1 MANKG
6 PLERGVVAM
15 MYRIS
20 FEFRLTR
27 LVPWTDD
34 GIDFYSHVEAVRDK
48 VEAHEAVY
56 GVRVVTNR
64 TESSLTFDFTI
75 EAARHQLAEEF
86 ALEVVGAAIESA
98 GARHFGMSPLG
109 PSLTTSAGANSGMD
123 TPVWHRRRILVG
135 VAA

>member
-1 MANKG
+1 M
-6 PLERGVVAM
+6 L
-15 MYRIS
+15 YRIS

-34 GIDFYSHVEAVRDK
+34 GVDFYSHVETVRSK
-48 VEAHEAVY
+48 IEASEVIAE
-56 GVRVVTNR
+56 VRAVTNR
-64 TESSLTFDFTI
+64 AESSLTIDFTI
-75 EAARHQLAEEF
+75 EATQHQLAEER
-86 ALEVVGAAIESA
+86 ALGIVRSAIESG

-109 PSLTTSAGANSGMD
+109 PSLTASAGAHSGME

>member
-1 MANKG
+1 M
-6 PLERGVVAM
+6 L
-15 MYRIS
+15 YRIS

-34 GIDFYSHVEAVRDK
+34 GIDFYSHVETVRSK
-48 VEAHEAVY
+48 IEAAESIEE
-56 GVRVVTNR
+56 VRAVTNR
-64 TESSLTFDFTI
+64 AESSLTLEFTI
-75 EAARHQLAEEF
+75 EAPRHQLAEERS
-86 ALEVVGAAIESA
+86 LDLVRSCIETA

-109 PSLTTSAGANSGMD
+109 PSLSASAGASPGME